1 MNNKVKFLILL
12 AALVVLIGGAVLAY
26 NSLDEKFDPDTNI
39 SGEEEIE
46 QAKDF
51 TVINGIGKEI
61 TLSEN
66 FGKPIVVNFWATW
79 CGPCVSELPYFNDL
93 YEEYKD
99 DVTFMMVNM
108 TDGYQEKL
116 EDVKKFMQDNSYSFP
131 VYYDTNYSAANAYR
145 VSSIPMS
152 LFIESSGEIEDTHLG
167 AMSEAVLENY
177 INTILLYIFH
187 LIIFGI

>member
-177 INTILLYIFH
+177 INELLD
-187 LIIFGI
+187 

>member
-1 MNNKVKFLILL
+1 MNNKVKFIILL

-26 NSLDEKFDPDTNI
+26 NILDEKFDPDTNI
-39 SGEEEIE
+39 SGDDEIE

-51 TVINGIGKEI
+51 TVINGIGKEV

-79 CGPCVSELPYFNDL
+79 CEPCVSELPYFEDL
-93 YEEYKD
+93 YEKYKD

-116 EDVKKFMQDNSYSFP
+116 EDVKQFMQNNSYTFP

-145 VSSIPMS
+145 VSSVPMS
-152 LFIESSGEIEDTHLG
+152 LFIEENGEIEDTHLG
-167 AMSEAVLENY
+167 AMSESVLENY
-177 INTILLYIFH
+177 IKELLD
-187 LIIFGI
+187 

>member
-1 MNNKVKFLILL
+1 MNSKVKFIILL

-26 NSLDEKFDPDTNI
+26 NILDEKFDPDSNI
-39 SGEEEIE
+39 SDNEELEL
-46 QAKDF
+46 AKDF
-51 TVINGIGKEI
+51 TVINGIGKEF

-79 CGPCVSELPYFNDL
+79 CGPCVSELPYFEEM
-93 YEEYKD
+93 YEKYKD
-99 DVTFMMVNM
+99 KVTFMMVNM

-116 EDVKKFMQDNSYSFP
+116 EDVKKFMQNNSYTFP

-145 VSSIPMS
+145 VSSVPMS

-177 INTILLYIFH
+177 INELLD
-187 LIIFGI
+187 

>member
-1 MNNKVKFLILL
+1 MNSKVKFIILL

-26 NSLDEKFDPDTNI
+26 NFLDEKFDPDTNI
-39 SGEEEIE
+39 SGDEEIE

-51 TVINGIGKEI
+51 TVINGIGKEV

-79 CGPCVSELPYFNDL
+79 CGPCVSELPYFEDL
-93 YEEYKD
+93 YEKYKD

-116 EDVKKFMQDNSYSFP
+116 EDVKKFMQNNSYTFP

-145 VSSIPMS
+145 VSSVPMS
-152 LFIESSGEIEDTHLG
+152 LFIEANGEIEDTHLG

-177 INTILLYIFH
+177 INELLD
-187 LIIFGI
+187 

>member
-1 MNNKVKFLILL
+1 MNNKVKFIILL

-26 NSLDEKFDPDTNI
+26 NILDEKFDPDTNI
-39 SGEEEIE
+39 SGDNEIE

-51 TVINGIGKEI
+51 TVINGIGKEV

-79 CGPCVSELPYFNDL
+79 CGPCVSELPYFEDL
-93 YEEYKD
+93 YEKYKD

-116 EDVKKFMQDNSYSFP
+116 EDVKQFMQNNSYTFP

-145 VSSIPMS
+145 VSSVPMS
-152 LFIESSGEIEDTHLG
+152 LFIEENGEIEDTHLG
-167 AMSEAVLENY
+167 AMSESVLENY
-177 INTILLYIFH
+177 IKELLD
-187 LIIFGI
+187 

>member
-1 MNNKVKFLILL
+1 MNNKVKFIILL

-26 NSLDEKFDPDTNI
+26 NILDEKFDPDTNI
-39 SGEEEIE
+39 SGDDEIE

-51 TVINGIGKEI
+51 TVINGIGKEV

-79 CGPCVSELPYFNDL
+79 CGPCVSELPYFEDL
-93 YEEYKD
+93 YEKYKD

-116 EDVKKFMQDNSYSFP
+116 EDVKQFMQNNSYTFP

-145 VSSIPMS
+145 VSSVPMS
-152 LFIESSGEIEDTHLG
+152 LFIEENGEIEDTHLG
-167 AMSEAVLENY
+167 AMSESVLENY
-177 INTILLYIFH
+177 IKDLLD
-187 LIIFGI
+187 